1 MAWFRG
7 GVAGAEPPHKGGPN
21 RPDRPNC
28 SGQLSEI
35 AIPLPQNLSRRGDGW
50 CGAES
55 MLEFASILG
64 CTRLGLVQRV
74 QKEQR
79 ASTEKVEKS
88 IFIFWKSP

>member
-1 MAWFRG
+1 
-7 GVAGAEPPHKGGPN
+7 
-21 RPDRPNC
+21 
-28 SGQLSEI
+28 
-35 AIPLPQNLSRRGDGW
+35 GDGW

-64 CTRLGLVQRV
+64 CTRFEFVPRV

-88 IFIFWKSP
+88 IFIFLEITVTGTIWVDPLWK